1 MIPVTCYKL
10 QGFSFSYKRY
20 GRISIP
26 YLIHT
31 NDMEEYQS
39 PILFI
44 QTIWKNTNPLSELH
58 ATAQYCVRKIP
69 YPNLYTESPEK

>member
-10 QGFSFSYKRY
+10 QGFSYSYK
-20 GRISIP
+20 
-26 YLIHT
+26 H
-31 NDMEEYQS
+31 QS
-39 PILFI
+39 LILFI

>member
-20 GRISIP
+20 ERIPIP
-26 YLIHT
+26 YIHI

-39 PILFI
+39 LI
-44 QTIWKNTNPLSELH
+44 
-58 ATAQYCVRKIP
+58 
-69 YPNLYTESPEK
+69 

>member
-10 QGFSFSYKRY
+10 QGFSYSYKRY
-20 GRISIP
+20 ERIPIP

-39 PILFI
+39 
-44 QTIWKNTNPLSELH
+44 LSELH
-58 ATAQYCVRKIP
+58 ATAQYRVRKIP
-69 YPNLYTESPEK
+69 YPNLYT

>member
-10 QGFSFSYKRY
+10 QGFSYKQY
-20 GRISIP
+20 ERIPIP

-39 PILFI
+39 PI
-44 QTIWKNTNPLSELH
+44 
-58 ATAQYCVRKIP
+58 
-69 YPNLYTESPEK
+69 

>member
-10 QGFSFSYKRY
+10 QGFSYSYK
-20 GRISIP
+20 
-26 YLIHT
+26 HT
-31 NDMEEYQS
+31 KEYQS

-69 YPNLYTESPEK
+69 YSNLYT

>member
-20 GRISIP
+20 GRIQIP

-44 QTIWKNTNPLSELH
+44 QTIWKNTNPLS
-58 ATAQYCVRKIP
+58 YSYKRYGRIPIP
-69 YPNLYTESPEK
+69 YLNYTQQPNIV